1 RCRCGRRW
9 RGRPPPAW
17 PHRKWLPL
25 RRLLSQIRACDA
37 SIMQAGAG
45 VVKQGAGRLPQICA
59 ISLRTPGRGAPNGGR
74 KNPQIS
80 DLSFVQDAENTPECE
95 RMLAFCAGQRYNAN
109 NESDCVKFRKR
120 CANVK
125 GKRLES

>member
-1 RCRCGRRW
+1 MSS
-9 RGRPPPAW
+9 RGRGVC
-17 PHRKWLPL
+17 RKYAQSYCA
-25 RRLLSQIRACDA
+25 RR
-37 SIMQAGAG
+37 
-45 VVKQGAGRLPQICA
+45 GR
-59 ISLRTPGRGAPNGGR
+59 SAPNDGR
-74 KNPQIS
+74 KNLQIS